1 MKEQLL
7 KLLKL
12 KPEAT
17 DDHVIAA
24 TTELVRQNELLRD
37 ENQLLHELNSEQPE
51 SDLAKLEKRIA
62 QKIAQSGGALNR
74 EQALVAIQHQDE
86 AAAKAKASKKK

>member
-7 KLLKL
+7 KLLNL

-17 DDHVIAA
+17 DEQVVEVVADLI
-24 TTELVRQNELLRD
+24 RQNDQLAAKKEELEGSLA
-37 ENQLLHELNSEQPE
+37 EKPE
-51 SDLAKLEKRIA
+51 TGVQKLEKRIA

-86 AAAKAKASKKK
+86 AAAKAKPAKKK

>member
-17 DDHVIAA
+17 DDHVLAA
-24 TTELVRQNELLRD
+24 VTDLISQNGELQDKNAELELLIATK
-37 ENQLLHELNSEQPE
+37 PE
-51 SDLAKLEKRIA
+51 SNLEKLEKRIA
-62 QKIAQSGGALNR
+62 RKISESGGALNR
-74 EQALVAIQHQDE
+74 EQALVALQHQDE
-86 AAAKAKASKKK
+86 AAAQAKASKKK